1 MSTLEKA
8 IRIASRAHEGVKD
21 KQGQPYILHAMRVML
36 GCDDPEARIVAIL
49 HDVVEDT
56 DVTHDDIRKDGFS
69 EPILAALRLVTHS
82 RRDSYADYVIRCK
95 ADPLARAVKLADLQD
110 NARLSRVMM
119 RPDQLD
125 RDLSRVKK
133 YLLSYRFLC
142 DEISEAEYRKA
153 MKSGD

>member
-8 IRIASRAHEGVKD
+8 IRIASRAHEGTKD
-21 KQGQPYILHAMRVML
+21 KQGLPYILHPMRVML
-36 GCDDPEARIVAIL
+36 SCENPEAQIVAVL

-56 DVTHDDIRKDGFS
+56 DVTHDDIKKDGFS
-69 EPILAALRLVTHS
+69 EAVLAALRLVTHS
-82 RRDSYADYVIRCK
+82 RRDSYADYVVKCK
-95 ADPLARAVKLADLQD
+95 ADPIAREVKLADLHD
-110 NARLSRVMM
+110 NARLSRVML

-142 DEISEAEYRKA
+142 DEISEADYRKA
-153 MKSGD
+153 MKSSD

>member
-21 KQGQPYILHAMRVML
+21 KQGQPYILHPLRVML
-36 GCDDPEARIVAIL
+36 GCDDPDAQIVAIL

-56 DVTHDDIRKDGFS
+56 DVTHDDIKKDGFS
-69 EPILAALRLVTHS
+69 ESILAALRLVTHS

-110 NARLSRVMM
+110 NARLTRVMM

-133 YLLSYRFLC
+133 YLLSYRYLC

-153 MKSGD
+153 MKSSD